1 MSKLSPLVAELLEP
15 IPGGPPTGVDLDPNV
30 KEYTE
35 LEQELTKATPNYL
48 QCVTWATTLLKSKSK
63 HLRVAALLGFA
74 WYRTEKFTGL
84 QNAMLLLAELVA
96 RYSDHLFP
104 AKPLMRS
111 KAIQL
116 LSTEKVTKLLE
127 REACSA
133 EEAQAALAAYQR
145 LVSVCDKHFPQNG
158 PVLTALGQVL
168 EKHVS
173 TPGSGSAVRD
183 QLPVTSDQS
192 PLGSDQQPATN
203 DQQST
208 TSNQQ
213 PATGL
218 DLPLIDATG
227 ASEQPAPKLEIPE
240 LVAELLKPISASAPT
255 GRDVTQKND
264 EDYQDYL
271 TLQAESNKIRP
282 NYDMIIE
289 LAVDLLKSKC
299 KDLEAM
305 VWLAFA
311 WFGKHRIAGLKN
323 GSLLMLNALEQF
335 GDKLFPEDG
344 LKRSRS
350 AGFLN
355 RKEIAKILAK
365 EKLTKENAKD
375 VLALQAAWNL
385 LKEEYHK
392 QLGAYFKTGQV
403 SPFKAIGEVIDAQ
416 AKEVE
421 ELLRPAAQVPTMRP
435 ATSTPASTAA
445 TTSAR
450 PSGTGA
456 SVPTGGGVAITSN
469 DSARQGMR
477 KAVLFFFE
485 EEKDGKK
492 TRKAADDVS
501 IYAFSRELRW
511 SKLTLPDYKDKDE
524 GKITAIEGPTPEK
537 QTAVKNW
544 ISNSEWEALIPD
556 IEIRFLNDEGFV
568 YWLDGQRYV
577 VQALEAKGG
586 KWNQAGQEIKFH
598 LARLVQR
605 LPELPKLMFKDKK
618 TPFAEKATVK
628 WLEEEVKGM
637 LGSGKGEEKIL
648 PPIMGEEY
656 EAINKEYE
664 VACTELPENFEKN
677 AAAMQQAIAGDVR
690 RKGRFL
696 RGLNLANY
704 CLAAGKP
711 ELAKALLADLMK
723 KITAYQLAEWEPALC
738 TAVWQSAYL
747 ANLKLLRSDDHVAV
761 KAELQAQQSMLFAE
775 IGKHD
780 CLRALELS
788 NRQPKE
794 E

>member
-35 LEQELTKATPNYL
+35 LEQELTKAAPNYI
-48 QCVTWATTLLKSKSK
+48 QCVTWATTLLKNKSK

-74 WYRTEKFTGL
+74 WYRTEKLAGL
-84 QNAMLLLAELVA
+84 SNAMLLLAELVE
-96 RYSDHLFP
+96 RYSDKLFP
-104 AKPLMRS
+104 AKPPMRS
-111 KAIQL
+111 KAIQF

-127 REACSA
+127 REAFTA
-133 EEAQAALAAYQR
+133 EEAQAALAAYQC
-145 LVSVCDKHFPQNG
+145 LVSVCGKHFPQNG

-168 EKHVS
+168 EKHAS
-173 TPGSGSAVRD
+173 AQGSGSAVSN
-183 QLPVTSDQS
+183 QVLVS
-192 PLGSDQQPATN
+192 SDQQPAAN
-203 DQQST
+203 A
-208 TSNQQ
+208 QQ
-213 PATGL
+213 PARADQPAAISDQQTTTSP
-218 DLPLIDATG
+218 DLPSGDAAG
-227 ASEQPAPKLEIPE
+227 ASGQPAPKLEIPE
-240 LVAELLKPISASAPT
+240 LVAELLKPISASTPT

-289 LAVDLLKSKC
+289 LATDLLKSKC

-305 VWLAFA
+305 AWLAFA

-355 RKEIAKILAK
+355 RKEVAKILVK
-365 EKLTKENAKD
+365 EKITKEHAKD
-375 VLALQAAWNL
+375 ILALQAAWNL

-392 QLGAYFKTGQV
+392 QLGAHFKAGQV

-421 ELLRPAAQVPTMRP
+421 ELLRPAAQAPTTRP
-435 ATSTPASTAA
+435 AASTTASTAA
-445 TTSAR
+445 ATSAR
-450 PSGTGA
+450 PSGAGA
-456 SVPTGGGVAITSN
+456 SGPSAGGVAITSN
-469 DSARQGMR
+469 ESARQAMR

-492 TRKAADDVS
+492 TRKVADEVS
-501 IYAFSRELRW
+501 IYALSRELRW

-544 ISNSEWEALIPD
+544 ISNSEWDALIPD
-556 IEIRFLNDEGFV
+556 IEIRFLNDEGFA

-586 KWNQAGQEIKFH
+586 KWQQAGQEVKFH

-628 WLEEEVKGM
+628 WLEDEVKSM

-664 VACTELPENFEKN
+664 AACAELPENFEKN
-677 AAAMQQAIAGDVR
+677 AAAMQQAIAGEVR

-704 CLAAGKP
+704 CLAARKP
-711 ELAKALLADLMK
+711 ELAKALLADLRK
-723 KITAYQLAEWEPALC
+723 KIEAYQLAEWEPALC

-747 ANLKLLRSDDHVAV
+747 ANLKLLGSDEHVAM
-761 KAELQAQQSMLFAE
+761 KAELQAQQSMLFDE
-775 IGKHD
+775 IGRHD
-780 CLRALELS
+780 CLRALELF